1 MLESFVMY
9 QKLLR
14 KEFRRMQ
21 QRYNIVSI
29 NGNRSVIEINEDLQ
43 KRIDAYLQNLQNY

>member
-1 MLESFVMY
+1 MY

-14 KEFRRMQ
+14 KEFKRMQ
-21 QRYNIVSI
+21 KRYNIVSI
-29 NGNRSVIEINEDLQ
+29 NGNRSVSEINEDLQ